1 MASGETLPRFLPQE
15 ATVGPRAPAKGHDFP
30 RGAGAPASVLP
41 AGTSI
46 WGRGGSGQ
54 GGGFFYEFPLVCLSF
69 LCMLYPLPILP
80 FSSLCHQKL
89 PAALWARSAPPGG
102 PTPVWMLDKRL
113 WPFRDTG
120 LASPGRRQSKPI
132 GTPPAC
138 ELGLRWAPGPAPCC
152 PLSPGSPCSAFEP
165 PLKCLFPREAPRC
178 GESGELRSQC
188 TAPPCRSAHREEVAV
203 RLSSTSPP
211 LQTDSLVRGEG
222 SA

>member
-1 MASGETLPRFLPQE
+1 MGLADPRRWPRPWTGDRGGRLRCPGAQRQVLASRSQDVSSALHVASGETLPRFLPQE

-46 WGRGGSGQ
+46 WGRRGSGQ

-132 GTPPAC
+132 GTPPA
-138 ELGLRWAPGPAPCC
+138 L
-152 PLSPGSPCSAFEP
+152 
-165 PLKCLFPREAPRC
+165 
-178 GESGELRSQC
+178 
-188 TAPPCRSAHREEVAV
+188 
-203 RLSSTSPP
+203 
-211 LQTDSLVRGEG
+211 
-222 SA
+222 

>member
-1 MASGETLPRFLPQE
+1 MSRQLCTWPRERHYPDSCHRKPQLGRGLRLRV
-15 ATVGPRAPAKGHDFP
+15 TTFP
-30 RGAGAPASVLP
+30 GGAGAPASVLP

-132 GTPPAC
+132 GTPPA
-138 ELGLRWAPGPAPCC
+138 L
-152 PLSPGSPCSAFEP
+152 
-165 PLKCLFPREAPRC
+165 
-178 GESGELRSQC
+178 
-188 TAPPCRSAHREEVAV
+188 
-203 RLSSTSPP
+203 
-211 LQTDSLVRGEG
+211 
-222 SA
+222 